1 MDAPAL
7 LSVLDC
13 LADGVA
19 VVNLEHRYVYLN
31 PAAVEL
37 LGPLQHESTG
47 PATWLQPDE
56 STPQDPRLMPLVRAL
71 EDRLTSTLR
80 VFVKKASVAAGR
92 HLSVSGAPWL
102 DAAGKLIGAVGVYVD
117 ITRSRQGEEE
127 LTRTNAFLDNI
138 IEHVPAMIF
147 VKDARHLRF
156 QRFNREGECVL
167 GMQRAE
173 LLGKSDLDLFPQ
185 DQAQA
190 FIARDRETLEK
201 RQLVE
206 IPEEPIDT
214 RHGRRWLSTRKVP
227 VLNRKGEP
235 EYLLGIS
242 LDITARKQAEADLQA
257 THLDLEQRVKERTA
271 ALQRA
276 NDELKREVNDR
287 KLAQEALR
295 RSEEQLRQSQ
305 KLEAI
310 GRLAGGIAHD
320 FNNMLS
326 AMIGYAGLLSL
337 SLPPDAE
344 GQQDVKQIVQAG
356 ERAAALIR
364 QLLAFSRKQVLQPEV
379 LDLGK
384 LVTGMTEMLQRLLGE
399 RVQLQVEVKDGCC
412 VLADPTQLE
421 QVVLNLSINARDAM
435 PRGGHLRI
443 KVERLASPPP
453 TAPVAAGDW
462 VRLTVADDGV
472 GMSAETRSHVFE
484 PFFTTKPR
492 GEGTG
497 LGAATVFGAVKQS
510 GGEVAVVSEEGR
522 GTTFEIYL
530 PRVEDGEGEEP
541 RLSAML
547 ARQQRSATVLLVE
560 DEAMVRAATRRIL
573 ASAGLEVLEAATP
586 GEALALV
593 EGYPGKID
601 LLLTD
606 VVLPN
611 MNGRELAQRVERL
624 RPGLKVLFM
633 SGYTADAFS
642 KEELLSPDE
651 AFLAKPFTT
660 DALISRIDE
669 VLGK

>member
-19 VVNLEHRYVYLN
+19 VVNLQHRDVYLN
-31 PAAVEL
+31 PGAKVL
-37 LGPLQHESTG
+37 LGASPLYF
-47 PATWLQPDE
+47 QPDE
-56 STPQDPRLMPLVRAL
+56 RTLQDPASMPLARAL
-71 EDRLTSTLR
+71 TQRVKSTLR
-80 VFVKKASVAAGR
+80 VYVKGPTASSGR
-92 HLSVSGAPWL
+92 HLRISGAPWL
-102 DAAGKLIGAVGVYVD
+102 GAAGELLGAVGVYVD
-117 ITRSRQGEEE
+117 VSQAKQAEDE
-127 LTRTNAFLDNI
+127 LVRANAFLDNI

-156 QRFNREGECVL
+156 QRFNREGERLL
-167 GMQRAE
+167 GLPRAE
-173 LLGKSDLDLFPQ
+173 LVGKSDLDFFPKE
-185 DQAQA
+185 QAEA
-190 FIARDRETLEK
+190 FLAGDRETLQ
-201 RQLVE
+201 RRCLVE

-214 RHGRRWLSTRKVP
+214 RHGRRWLATRKVP
-227 VLNRKGEP
+227 VFDRKGEP

-242 LDITARKQAEADLQA
+242 LDITARKQVEEELQA
-257 THLDLEQRVKERTA
+257 THAALEERVKERTA
-271 ALQRA
+271 ELLRA

-287 KLAQEALR
+287 KVAQAALR

-337 SLPPDAE
+337 ALPPDAE
-344 GQQDVKQIVQAG
+344 GQQDVKQILLAG

-364 QLLAFSRKQVLQPEV
+364 QLLAFSRKQVMQPEV
-379 LDLGK
+379 LDLSRV
-384 LVTGMTEMLQRLLGE
+384 VTGMTEMLQRLLGE
-399 RVQLQVEVKDGCC
+399 RVQLQVETAPGCS
-412 VLADPTQLE
+412 VLADPTQME

-443 KVERLASPPP
+443 KVEHLAAPPP
-453 TAPVAAGDW
+453 NGPVAAGDW
-462 VRLTVADDGV
+462 VRLSVTDDGV

-492 GEGTG
+492 GQGTG

-510 GGEVAVVSEEGR
+510 GGEVAVQSEEGR

-530 PRVEDGEGEEP
+530 PRVEDGAGEKP

-560 DEAMVRAATRRIL
+560 DEAMVRGATRRIL

-586 GEALALV
+586 GEAVALV

-606 VVLPN
+606 VVLPT
-611 MNGRELAQRVERL
+611 MNGRELAQKVEQL

-633 SGYTADAFS
+633 SGYTDEAFS

-660 DALISRIDE
+660 DALVQRIDE
-669 VLGK
+669 VLSR